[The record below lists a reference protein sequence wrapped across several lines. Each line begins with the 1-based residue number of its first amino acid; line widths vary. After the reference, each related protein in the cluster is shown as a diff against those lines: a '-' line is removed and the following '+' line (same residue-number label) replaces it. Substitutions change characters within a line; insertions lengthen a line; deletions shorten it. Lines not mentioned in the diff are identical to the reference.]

1 MHLLNISKLSTYLNE
16 KKSSQEMKFAY
27 ILFEMHASV
36 LWWPDACP
44 SVPYSAPLHDTY
56 ENQHII
62 NNQNN

>member
-1 MHLLNISKLSTYLNE
+1 
-16 KKSSQEMKFAY
+16 MKFAY
-27 ILFEMHASV
+27 ILFEMHVSV

-62 NNQNN
+62 NNQNNCCLTDRG